1 MKALA
6 FAAALAL
13 VPPTQVTLHSDLS
26 DLERA
31 SGWVSMSDESNLA
44 AWGKPSEG
52 WILDGRGLRREAT
65 AKSSLAWSEALAE
78 FEIDFEWR
86 ESPTAE
92 SPWLSGRLVMHR
104 DNSALALLGETRIVH
119 AADSDLPSFRAGP
132 FELTP
137 AQTKPGWHISLMPG
151 NTVIELRSL
160 HLRDRSKEVGK
171 QVEIFDGKSLNG
183 WRALGDAKYTV
194 ENGELIGEVGG
205 GSQSFLRTEKE
216 FGDFIFEVE
225 LKNDQPGNSGIQV
238 RSHEN
243 EQKRLF
249 GYQIEIDPS
258 ARAWS
263 GGLYD
268 EARRGWLDDLSDNPR
283 GRAAFKNGEWN
294 RYRIEC
300 IGPWI
305 RAWVNDVPTADYL
318 DAKDFEGAFGLQVHS
333 GKDTKMRWRNFRL
346 RELGRSRW
354 VPFDPKA
361 LDRFLPGADG
371 RLTNDET
378 RMTGVSLDQN
388 GGLDLIL
395 RYSHDDF
402 ESSPDSPLE
411 SIRMLGPK
419 WELTVP
425 LRELALKGNEVIL
438 LCHPPRMAIEVDG
451 KRIAIPGVEFNDFRH
466 ARRPIEAWVEFG
478 RTQTL
483 GLAMTLERK

>member
-1 MKALA
+1 MSSLAIAAFLA
-6 FAAALAL
+6 F
-13 VPPTQVTLHSDLS
+13 VPQTQVALHSDLS

-44 AWGKPSEG
+44 AWGKPAEG

-65 AKSSLAWSEALAE
+65 AKSYLAWNEVLAE

-92 SPWLSGRLVMHR
+92 SPWLSGRVVVHR
-104 DNSALALLGETRIVH
+104 DNSALALLGESRIDR
-119 AADSDLPSFRAGP
+119 AANSDSPSFRVGP

-137 AQTKPGWHISLMPG
+137 AQSKPGWRIALRPG
-151 NTVIELRSL
+151 DTVLELRAV

-171 QVEIFDGKSLNG
+171 QVEIFDGKTLNG

-205 GSQSFLRTEKE
+205 GSQSFLRTERE

-225 LKNDQPGNSGIQV
+225 LKNDLPGNSGIQV

-268 EARRGWLDDLSDNPR
+268 EARRGWLDDLSDNPH
-283 GRAAFKNGEWN
+283 GRTAFKNGGWN

-305 RAWVNDVPTADYL
+305 RAWVNDVPTADFL

-354 VPFDPKA
+354 SDELDMIGMTHTPGHGFVLGSEGGSLRLHYSSGVHSTDLPAPLKLLRLEGPDWTIPVPTKDMRGEDVLILCYPPRTA
-361 LDRFLPGADG
+361 VEIDG
-371 RLTNDET
+371 RRVATSLS
-378 RMTGVSLDQN
+378 GVDDSAGRGKEIMAWIEVQN
-388 GGLDLIL
+388 GWNET
-395 RYSHDDF
+395 S
-402 ESSPDSPLE
+402 
-411 SIRMLGPK
+411 
-419 WELTVP
+419 EL
-425 LRELALKGNEVIL
+425 LA
-438 LCHPPRMAIEVDG
+438 RD
-451 KRIAIPGVEFNDFRH
+451 
-466 ARRPIEAWVEFG
+466 
-478 RTQTL
+478 
-483 GLAMTLERK
+483 